1 MGIPVGGGRS
11 DSTPNEASAE
21 VEALRDSEAP
31 PPSPNDQQAPGG
43 LPDGA
48 RTTYHEIL
56 DNVADG
62 VYFADRERRITFWNR
77 AATEISG
84 HPRESVVGRQCSQGP
99 LQHVD
104 MEGRRL
110 CQTDACPLSCVL
122 ADGQPRQADILLHHR
137 DGHRVPVRV
146 SVRPILS
153 QTGEVTGAVETFT
166 DITALLAVERRAAE
180 LERMAFIDSLTGL
193 GNRQFGERQLESALS
208 ELDRHGRTFGLLLLD
223 IDDFKSVNDSW
234 GHETGDAVLRAVG
247 RTLSG
252 AARTE
257 DFTARWGGEEFLI
270 LVRESEIPGLGSAG
284 ERIRRMVAAA
294 SVSLPGA
301 EIGVTVSIG
310 GTIARPGETAAE
322 LLRRADAL
330 LYRSKERGRN
340 RVTVAT

>member
-1 MGIPVGGGRS
+1 MEIPVRGGRS
-11 DSTPNEASAE
+11 DSTPSCRSSRPRLEA
-21 VEALRDSEAP
+21 AP
-31 PPSPNDQQAPGG
+31 ERAG

-62 VYFADRERRITFWNR
+62 VYFADRECRITFWNR

-110 CQTDACPLSCVL
+110 CQTDACPLSSVL

-146 SVRPILS
+146 SVRPIRS

-180 LERMAFIDSLTGL
+180 LERMAFIDPLTGL
-193 GNRQFGERQLESALS
+193 GNRQFGERELESALS

-223 IDDFKSVNDSW
+223 IDDFKSVND
-234 GHETGDAVLRAVG
+234 
-247 RTLSG
+247 TLGPRDRRRG
-252 AARTE
+252 AA
-257 DFTARWGGEEFLI
+257 
-270 LVRESEIPGLGSAG
+270 S
-284 ERIRRMVAAA
+284 RR
-294 SVSLPGA
+294 P
-301 EIGVTVSIG
+301 
-310 GTIARPGETAAE
+310 
-322 LLRRADAL
+322 DAL
-330 LYRSKERGRN
+330 RSGTNRGLHRALGRRGVPDPRARERDPGPRLGR
-340 RVTVAT
+340 

>member
-1 MGIPVGGGRS
+1 MRPPDRSRRSLSAPRERGAEAEGGRGPATS
-11 DSTPNEASAE
+11 
-21 VEALRDSEAP
+21 RP
-31 PPSPNDQQAPGG
+31 PDDQQAGLG
-43 LPDGA
+43 LPDEA

-62 VYFADRERRITFWNR
+62 VYFVDRERRITYWNR

-84 HPRESVVGRQCSQGP
+84 HARENVVGHRCPQGP

-110 CQTDACPLSCVL
+110 CQTACPLSYVL
-122 ADGQPRQADILLHHR
+122 ADGQPRQADVLLRHR

-146 SVRPILS
+146 SVRPIRS

-166 DITALLAVERRAAE
+166 DITPLLAVERRAAE
-180 LERMAFIDSLTGL
+180 LERLAFIDTLTGL

-208 ELDRHGRTFGLLLLD
+208 ELDRHGRVFGLLLLD
-223 IDDFKSVNDSW
+223 IDHFKNVNDTW

-257 DFTARWGGEEFLI
+257 DFTARWGGEEFLV
-270 LVRESEIPGLGSAG
+270 LVRESEIPGLGSAA

-294 SVSLPGA
+294 SVNLPGA
-301 EIGVTVSIG
+301 EIAVTVSIG
-310 GTIARPGETAAE
+310 GTIARPGETE
-322 LLRRADAL
+322 TQLLRRADLL
-330 LYRSKERGRN
+330 LYRSKEHGRN
-340 RVTVAT
+340 RVTVGP